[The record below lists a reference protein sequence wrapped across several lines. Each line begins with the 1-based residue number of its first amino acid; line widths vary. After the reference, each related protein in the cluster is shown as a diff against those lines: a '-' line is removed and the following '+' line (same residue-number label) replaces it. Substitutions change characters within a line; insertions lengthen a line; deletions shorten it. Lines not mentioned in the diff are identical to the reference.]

1 MPFLSFSFRVYAGLP
16 PIRGDVLSSSPQGP
30 VFTATS
36 SLPSAVEDVNFPCTE
51 TSIGPFFPGFDPI
64 ADSDALSEAGSV
76 DMDRLDLG
84 ISFPALPLRSGPL
97 VPAIALGR
105 SSFFL
110 LFL

>member
-30 VFTATS
+30 VSTATS

-51 TSIGPFFPGFDPI
+51 TSIGPFFPGSDPI

-84 ISFPALPLRSGPL
+84 LSFPALPLRSGPL
-97 VPAIALGR
+97 GACHCTR
-105 SSFFL
+105 
-110 LFL
+110 